1 MEKKDNTNIY
11 SAVTLDIRGL
21 HCESCVGR
29 VETALLLLAG
39 VADAEVDLA
48 EHKAKITY
56 DSVRVSIDDLIACV
70 EAEGYFIFGDNIKGP
85 KPNMECCNQS
95 FSWFSNPRSYLYGA
109 LASIAIM
116 NTHSGDLSQDLVAAC
131 TLKDNSGRE
140 YHPTSWDG
148 SPPGGHHRSGV
159 LEFSELGEGAESI
172 TLVIRAVDNV
182 PERVFN
188 WSIER

>member
-1 MEKKDNTNIY
+1 MIKIKQLKFPRLVSLVMVLFLVNL
-11 SAVTLDIRGL
+11 AV
-21 HCESCVGR
+21 
-29 VETALLLLAG
+29 
-39 VADAEVDLA
+39 DAA
-48 EHKAKITY
+48 AYKAK
-56 DSVRVSIDDLIACV
+56 SNKQNRVRVDVRPVQLLP
-70 EAEGYFIFGDNIKGP
+70 G
-85 KPNMECCNQS
+85 KPAKFEI
-95 FSWFSNPRSYLYGA
+95 R
-109 LASIAIM
+109 M

-172 TLVIRAVDNV
+172 TLIIREVANV

>member
-1 MEKKDNTNIY
+1 MIKIKQFKFSHMI
-11 SAVTLDIRGL
+11 SLVT
-21 HCESCVGR
+21 
-29 VETALLLLAG
+29 LLLLINFA
-39 VADAEVDLA
+39 VDAA
-48 EHKAKITY
+48 AYKTK
-56 DSVRVSIDDLIACV
+56 SNKQNRVRVDVRPVQLLP
-70 EAEGYFIFGDNIKGP
+70 G
-85 KPNMECCNQS
+85 KPAKFEI
-95 FSWFSNPRSYLYGA
+95 R
-109 LASIAIM
+109 M

-172 TLVIRAVDNV
+172 TLVIREVANV